1 MVKIS
6 IETCGNLWTRNGAEG
21 LSTPNH
27 GIIAALPTSNLCIC
41 MHIRKKE
48 CKANRHDSE
57 TGRLQTKR
65 LIVSDKVMLRARL
78 HGDLKADHEYNK
90 TSEPPSAHL
99 FRRLVMPMLHGKD
112 F

>member
-6 IETCGNLWTRNGAEG
+6 IETCRNLWTRNGAEG

-27 GIIAALPTSNLCIC
+27 GIIAALKP
-41 MHIRKKE
+41 MHLHAYSKKE
-48 CKANRHDSE
+48 CKTHRHDSE